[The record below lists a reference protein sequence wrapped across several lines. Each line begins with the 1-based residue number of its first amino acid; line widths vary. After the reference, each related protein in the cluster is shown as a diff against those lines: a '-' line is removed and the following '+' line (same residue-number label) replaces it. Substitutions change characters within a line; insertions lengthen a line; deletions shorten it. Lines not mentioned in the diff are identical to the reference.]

1 MWFLRFLR
9 GVCLLVSWVCFFP
22 GLFFLISAGW
32 KNIEYGQEM
41 AEWIDAGQIY
51 QAPADPGELI
61 AVLMVWGVVLL
72 ATATSLLLLRWG
84 LQKSEGFYVR
94 NSRVFRRV
102 AGGGM
107 SVFRGRRGSASAHS
121 PAR

>member
-1 MWFLRFLR
+1 MWFLRFSRAICSVL
-9 GVCLLVSWVCFFP
+9 SWMCFFP

-32 KNIEYGQEM
+32 KYIEYGQEM
-41 AEWIDAGQIY
+41 AEWIDAGQVY

-61 AVLMVWGVVLL
+61 AVLMVWSVALL
-72 ATATSLLLLRWG
+72 ATATCFRLLRWG

-94 NSRVFRRV
+94 NSRVFRRL
-102 AGGGM
+102 AGGGLFA
-107 SVFRGRRGSASAHS
+107 FRGRRGSASAHS